1 MFEAQYLFTRSSD
14 LGLVIFSPW
23 MARRGDRMR
32 FTIDLDDVDD
42 ATIDVILFH
51 KNTEDTGDGTTT
63 GFAITAL
70 NTLGR
75 TDSEANGLKE
85 LVRYKYVV
93 KMDEGADLGRV
104 LFRMLAPVW
113 FDSVDRKSTRLNSS
127 H

>member
-14 LGLVIFSPW
+14 PGLVIFSPW

-75 TDSEANGLKE
+75 TDAEANGLKE

-113 FDSVDRKSTRLNSS
+113 FDSVSTT
-127 H
+127 